1 MPDINLVY
9 RKSTTP
15 TTNGATAFKG
25 SPLTNDELD
34 NNFYGINV
42 EMLTKAPINNAVF
55 TGSTTIPNIIASGG
69 TIDGTVIGGTSPVA
83 GTFTTVTTT
92 GNLTVGD
99 ATGDILSIRAG
110 TALLPALTTVGDLN
124 TGMWFPAADTIAWST
139 NGGERL
145 RLADT
150 GATIA
155 NNLTVTGDAAV
166 NGGDLTTSATTFN
179 LLDTTATTL
188 NLARAATAITIG
200 ATTGTTTVRNNISVT
215 GTGFV
220 GSSMSIGGAATLSS
234 TLAVTGATTLSST
247 LGVTGVSTLNSAV
260 VTNSATVGTT
270 LGVTG
275 ATTLSNTLGV
285 TGATTLNSTLGV
297 TGATTLS
304 STLGVTGATTL
315 SSTLGV
321 TGATTLSSTLGVTGA
336 ATLSSTLAVTGATTL
351 NSNVTL
357 AGSVTPATE
366 YFRITDGAG
375 SPVTKFLVDSA
386 NGNTSISGTLGV
398 TGATTLSSTLGVTG
412 VSTLNSAV
420 VTNSATVG
428 TTLAVTGATTLSST
442 LGVTGVSTLNSAVV
456 TNSATVGT
464 TLGVTGA
471 TTLSSTL
478 GVTGATTLSSTL
490 GVTGASTLAAVG
502 AASLTVSGATTLAAM
517 SATTGSFSGQV
528 TSTVAGGT
536 APLVVT
542 STTRV
547 TNLNADKVDGLDF
560 NSINTSGTPGVDQTG
575 GVVYAVNGTTI
586 GFVPPGISGYI
597 LQSGGTGSTPSWV
610 AQDNLSAGNSLYS
623 ANVLG
628 GSAGQILYQGAL
640 DTTNKLP
647 IGAANTVLTS
657 SGSIPQWSTSLSL
670 AGTLGVTGAATLSS
684 SLGLTGNLTI
694 NTNKFTVTAATGNT
708 VIAGTVS
715 HTGLTPTDGTN
726 IDQIY
731 TETDIGLVVTTGWV
745 DTKVNAAELAAGSY
759 LVQVSTGFGANLEL
773 HTGVMSWFAGDANT
787 ASGDEIVLHRASA
800 GSDTSN
806 LFLRVFRS
814 ATTTTDMVLQIS
826 ASSARTAATYIYR
839 FRRMI

>member
-69 TIDGTVIGGTSPVA
+69 TINGTVIGGTVPVA

-110 TALLPALTTVGDLN
+110 TALLPALTTAGDLN

-139 NGGERL
+139 NGAERL
-145 RLADT
+145 RLTDT
-150 GATIA
+150 VTTIT
-155 NNLTVTGDAAV
+155 NNLTVTGDVAV

-179 LLDTTATTL
+179 LLDATATTL
-188 NLARAATAITIG
+188 NLARAATAITLG

-220 GSSMSIGGAATLSS
+220 GGATSIGGAATLSS

-260 VTNSATVGTT
+260 ITNSATVGTT

-275 ATTLSNTLGV
+275 AATLG
-285 TGATTLNSTLGV
+285 STL
-297 TGATTLS
+297 A
-304 STLGVTGATTL
+304 
-315 SSTLGV
+315 
-321 TGATTLSSTLGVTGA
+321 VTGA
-336 ATLSSTLAVTGATTL
+336 ATLSSTLAVTGNTTL

-357 AGSVTPATE
+357 AGSTTAATE
-366 YFRITDGAG
+366 FFRITDGAG
-375 SPVTKFLVDSA
+375 TPVTKFLVDSA
-386 NGNTSISGTLGV
+386 NGNTTISGTLGV
-398 TGATTLSSTLGVTG
+398 TGAATLSS
-412 VSTLNSAV
+412 
-420 VTNSATVG
+420 
-428 TTLAVTGATTLSST
+428 
-442 LGVTGVSTLNSAVV
+442 
-456 TNSATVGT
+456 

-502 AASLTVSGATTLAAM
+502 ATSLTVSGTTSLAAM

-528 TSTVAGGT
+528 TSTVAVGT

-542 STTRV
+542 STTKV
-547 TNLNADKVDGLDF
+547 ANLNADRVDNITFTAPSATGSVPYVSAVSGTDYTVVFSAAGTANTILSSTGSTLEWVSPSGLSAGTSLAADHINSGNNGDLLYQYSVTVTVTTTTGSNVVSVPSVITSGILAGQIIVSNSNIPGGVKVV
-560 NSINTSGTPGVDQTG
+560 SINTGANTIIISENATATG
-575 GVVYAVNGTTI
+575 AIATK
-586 GFVPPGISGYI
+586 F
-597 LQSGGTGSTPSWV
+597 LSTS
-610 AQDNLSAGNSLYS
+610 
-623 ANVLG
+623 
-628 GSAGQILYQGAL
+628 
-640 DTTNKLP
+640 KLP
-647 IGAANTVLTS
+647 IGTTGQVLTATS
-657 SGSIPQWSTSLSL
+657 TAPTWSNNISIS
-670 AGTLGVTGAATLSS
+670 GTLA
-684 SLGLTGNLTI
+684 
-694 NTNKFTVTAATGNT
+694 
-708 VIAGTVS
+708 
-715 HTGLTPTDGTN
+715 HTGLVPTAGTN
-726 IDQIY
+726 IDQVY
-731 TETDIGLVVTTGWV
+731 SATDAALVVTTAWV
-745 DTKVNAAELAAGSY
+745 DTSVNATELAAGSY
-759 LVQVSTGFGANLEL
+759 MVQVSTGAGPTLEF
-773 HTGVMSWFAGDANT
+773 HTGVMSWFSGDANT
-787 ASGDEIVLHRASA
+787 ASGDEIILHRASA

-814 ATTTTDMVLQIS
+814 ATTTTDMLLQIS
-826 ASSARTAATYIYR
+826 ASSARTAASYTYK